1 MAVMCTLPFGTS
13 LLFAVKCFKLLA
25 LAEAT
30 ASGRKCAVLESLQST
45 MFAVCCYM
53 FQAAALAEATASG
66 RQCAVLESVQ
76 STMFAVCC

>member
-1 MAVMCTLPFGTS
+1 MFQA
-13 LLFAVKCFKLLA
+13 AA

-30 ASGRKCAVLESLQST
+30 ASDRQCAVLESLQST